1 MKQRIKLTE
10 NELHNIIKE
19 SVNKLLN
26 EEFGVD
32 FYDTLDWVRRKNP
45 NMSYK
50 AAATFA
56 DNIIKKRMHQILKD
70 KTSYTPNIDNVP
82 LKKRFVYDYRIY
94 YGKLI
99 IEILDR
105 QTKEIY
111 STFPCMNRDKAIQLR
126 DKQIDYIIKHV
137 PTNTNF
143 FEENINEQPENFK
156 QTDMWDVLF
165 PNEDY

>member
-56 DNIIKKRMHQILKD
+56 DNIINLFLNFIVIPPFCVKPIINSCNKKHQQ
-70 KTSYTPNIDNVP
+70 Y
-82 LKKRFVYDYRIY
+82 
-94 YGKLI
+94 
-99 IEILDR
+99 EDR
-105 QTKEIY
+105 K
-111 STFPCMNRDKAIQLR
+111 
-126 DKQIDYIIKHV
+126 
-137 PTNTNF
+137 
-143 FEENINEQPENFK
+143 
-156 QTDMWDVLF
+156 
-165 PNEDY
+165 